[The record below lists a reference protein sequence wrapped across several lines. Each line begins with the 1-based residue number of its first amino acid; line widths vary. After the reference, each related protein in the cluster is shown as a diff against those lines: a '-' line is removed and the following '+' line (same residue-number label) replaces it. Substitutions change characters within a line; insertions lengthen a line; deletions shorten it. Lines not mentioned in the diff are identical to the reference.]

1 MQLHKAKTV
10 NMKYPIPFHKLLILA
25 VVTFLSLSTS
35 AQYSSSN
42 SFMLRALVKYDK
54 EANGLYS
61 KKENLMVKEVSHS
74 ARPYAFDKK
83 TSNLYV
89 LTENGNYEITLN
101 KDYAQAVKHN
111 SRIPQLRAEE
121 LNQAIDRANAQLAQ
135 HFAQLNQQ
143 ILDKRAADRRNAI
156 ADSLEKERE
165 SEEARAAIEKRRE
178 EYRTTHKWNRIPL
191 RGNLISCEDND
202 CEDTFSGDT
211 IIYGMVKN
219 DTLLYITPKDFY
231 LGIDL
236 AKAHYTKIPETLQKD
251 EAFNYHLLAFKDSID
266 KNAPLL
272 SSVRGITSYLNYSFY
287 TKAFEE
293 LEAKAPYGFITKWSW
308 ENEVTVSLQL
318 EFFNTNKK
326 KVKYIEVH
334 WVATNDV
341 DDVRGRG
348 VFKGTGPV
356 EHLSSASWSWNNSLY
371 FLAKD
376 ATALHIAKIVL
387 TYMNGTKKI
396 LTGNSI
402 VIDDSE

>member
-25 VVTFLSLSTS
+25 VVAFLSLSTS

-42 SFMLRALVKYDK
+42 SFMLRALVKYDQ
-54 EANGLYS
+54 EANGLYR
-61 KKENLMVKEVSHS
+61 KKENIMVTEVSHS
-74 ARPYAFDKK
+74 AQPYAFDKK

-101 KDYAQAVKHN
+101 KDYAQAIKHN
-111 SRIPQLRAEE
+111 NRIPQLHGEE
-121 LNQAIDRANAQLAQ
+121 LNLAIDQANAQLAQ

-143 ILDKRAADRRNAI
+143 ILDKRAADRRIAV

-165 SEEARAAIEKRRE
+165 LEEARAAIEKRRE

-191 RGNLISCEDND
+191 RGNLISCEDDD

-211 IIYGMVKN
+211 IIYGMIKN

-231 LGIDL
+231 LGIEL
-236 AKAHYTKIPETLQKD
+236 EKAHYAKIPETLQKD
-251 EAFNYHLLAFKDSID
+251 EAFNYHLFAFKDSID
-266 KNAPLL
+266 ENALNL
-272 SSVRGITSYLNYSFY
+272 TSIQRVTDYLNYHFY
-287 TKAFEE
+287 TKAFEK
-293 LEAKAPYGFITKWSW
+293 LKSKAPYGFITKWSW
-308 ENEVTVSLQL
+308 ENEVTVSLEL

-326 KVKYIEVH
+326 KIKYIEIH

-348 VFKGTGPV
+348 VFRGTGPV
-356 EHLSSASWSWNNSLY
+356 EYLSSASWSWDNSLY
-371 FLAKD
+371 FLAND
-376 ATALHIAKIVL
+376 ATTLRISKIIL